1 LTDFTLVVDWDGTV
15 TERDSLVAAVHALGD
30 PAVYGRSFGSYG
42 EALAA
47 EIATLRVT
55 EQEASTWAAE
65 NVRVRP
71 GFHELVERY
80 APLVVS
86 SGLPQL
92 IAPVLA
98 RESLALEVRSNDA
111 DPHPDGWR
119 VRFRNDE
126 ACDVCGDRC
135 KRRSLPPGRVVYVG
149 DGVSDRCAALACER
163 VFARD
168 HLADYLADQ
177 GVPFEPFDTLHD
189 VVAALP

>member
-1 LTDFTLVVDWDGTV
+1 VSGFTLVVDWDGTV
-15 TERDSLVAAVHALGD
+15 TEQDSLVAAVHALGD
-30 PAVYGRSFGSYG
+30 PQVYERRFASYG
-42 EALAA
+42 DALAA

-55 EQEASTWAAE
+55 EQEAATWATE

-71 GFHELVERY
+71 GLHELVERY
-80 APLVVS
+80 APTIVS

-92 IAPVLA
+92 IRPVLA
-98 RESLALEVRSNDA
+98 RESLTLELRSNDA

-126 ACDVCGDRC
+126 PCDVCGDRC
-135 KRRSLPPGRVVYVG
+135 KRRSLPAGRLVYVG

-168 HLADYLADQ
+168 HLAEYLAEQ
-177 GVPFEPFDTLHD
+177 GMPYEPFDTLRD
-189 VVAALP
+189 VAAALP